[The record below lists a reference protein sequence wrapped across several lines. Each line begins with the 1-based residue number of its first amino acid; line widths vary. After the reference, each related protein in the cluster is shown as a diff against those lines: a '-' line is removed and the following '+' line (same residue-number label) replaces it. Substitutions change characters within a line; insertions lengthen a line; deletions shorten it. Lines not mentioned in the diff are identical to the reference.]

1 MSTCKRATR
10 PATLADSD
18 LLTRL
23 TGYRPST
30 SVADGVSALVDW
42 YRDYH
47 AKR

>member
-1 MSTCKRATR
+1 M
-10 PATLADSD
+10 
-18 LLTRL
+18 RL

-30 SVADGVSALVDW
+30 NVADRVSALVDW